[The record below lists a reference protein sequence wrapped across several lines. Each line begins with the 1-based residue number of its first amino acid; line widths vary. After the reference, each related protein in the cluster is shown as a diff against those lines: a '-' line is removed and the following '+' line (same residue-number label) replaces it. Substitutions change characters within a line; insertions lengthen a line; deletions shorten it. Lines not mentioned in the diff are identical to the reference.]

1 MLPQIK
7 AGESLRSLTEIALGN
22 GRISKVDQ
30 QQIIRDWRKTAN
42 GGVRQRMTKD
52 QAAVMLASI
61 GITVETKK
69 HG

>member
-7 AGESLRSLTEIALGN
+7 AGESLRDVTEIALGN
-22 GRISKVDQ
+22 GRIQKHEMRRIV
-30 QQIIRDWRKTAN
+30 RDWEKEAN
-42 GGVRQRMTKD
+42 QGVKQKMTKD

-61 GITVETKK
+61 GISVETK